1 MAERD
6 RRATRCQRDDDSGG
20 GPSMKRSR
28 FFVLMTPLLVAIAG
42 ASPALAQQARV
53 FGTVMDEA
61 GQPVVKA
68 KVVLEPFPDSGGNR
82 TFTLSSHKGSF
93 LIGIVRPGKYYLLL
107 EAPRASFGLDQGAC
121 RRYREERSMVD
132 RGSSEAWNPSHDRAP
147 GWIRG
152 EDRNPRRTSGGRCDR
167 IRRSANDIGPGG
179 FRSRNLGAQGRLRG
193 RDAEARC
200 DRRGEFNERDGAL
213 PARILPRLGAEGR
226 AGCRRARS
234 SAGAQSKIRRCG
246 AAPWSDPAST
256 RKTR

>member
-1 MAERD
+1 
-6 RRATRCQRDDDSGG
+6 
-20 GPSMKRSR
+20 MKRSR

-42 ASPALAQQARV
+42 ASPALAQRARV

-82 TFTLSSHKGSF
+82 TLTLSSHKGSF
-93 LIGIVRPGKYYLLL
+93 LIGIVRPGKYHLLL

-179 FRSRNLGAQGRLRG
+179 FRSRNLVRKGVAR
-193 RDAEARC
+193 ARC
-200 DRRGEFNERDGAL
+200 RSSMRSSRR
-213 PARILPRLGAEGR
+213 IQ
-226 AGCRRARS
+226 RARRRTTCADIASPRSRRTSRLPPRSVERWS
-234 SAGAQSKIRRCG
+234 SIQNSKVRRCSVVRSCVDSKD
-246 AAPWSDPAST
+246 AMRP
-256 RKTR
+256 